1 MCHIIKGGGV
11 QPVVEILMGC
21 MCLIICFIVKNLDI
35 PFLLAGVGVS
45 FLSVQANDAD
55 AVRGLRDNLYTA
67 YPVLFCE

>member
-1 MCHIIKGGGV
+1 
-11 QPVVEILMGC
+11 MGC